1 MFNVKQIS
9 GAVAGLML
17 STGAAWADSCAD
29 LERQGLGFDSLKS
42 TITSVVA
49 VKNGGLGFPMW
60 LTLVDG
66 SGTICNVTNSLSAS
80 QDVTADIWLG
90 SRNISAQKAN
100 AANAFSTGDL
110 ALSTANLYSATQPSG
125 SLYGLQASNPI
136 DATQS
141 YGGNVS
147 KFGTKGDPLK
157 GKRIGGINVF
167 GGGLA
172 LYNSAKQK
180 VGAIGVSGDTSC
192 TDHVVAWKVRELL
205 ADGGFGVK
213 NVPGGV
219 AGAAPGNDALI
230 QDIVKDN
237 GIGNQASTSG
247 FGHPTCLNN
256 PGRDVSDGSI
266 VYVGPQK

>member
-1 MFNVKQIS
+1 MFNVKQIC
-9 GAVAGLML
+9 GAVTGLFL
-17 STGAAWADSCAD
+17 SSSAVWSATCAD
-29 LERQGLGFDSLKS
+29 LEKQGLTYDNMKS
-42 TITSVVA
+42 TLSSVVSLD
-49 VKNGGLGFPMW
+49 NGGLGFPMW

-66 SGTICNVTNSLSAS
+66 SGTICNVTNSLSPS

-110 ALSTANLYSATQPSG
+110 ALSTANLYTATQPSG

-136 DATQS
+136 DPTLS
-141 YGGNVS
+141 YGGS
-147 KFGTKGDPLK
+147 AIKFGAKNDPLK

-205 ADGGFGVK
+205 AGGAFAVK
-213 NVPGGV
+213 NVPAGV
-219 AGAAPGNDALI
+219 SPGNNDAMI

-237 GIGNQASTSG
+237 GIGNQASLSG

-256 PGRDVSDGSI
+256 PGPGVNAGSI
-266 VYVGPQK
+266 YGAVQQ